1 MTQLKRSNDSPADR
15 QTPHSRDVSLRP
27 LAALLAVVC
36 IGGLLLAGCKPQ
48 YVRGS
53 EKEEL
58 DEYAMSL
65 GLDRKDINKMYDET
79 IKKMM
84 NASIVSEWERQAA
97 QQEPPVVAIFPMRDE
112 TDQNIDP
119 NILLSKYETDLVN
132 QTPVDMIQHKD
143 QQQMIA
149 EVKKQQADAYNP
161 KRLAPYGRQ
170 LGAQYF
176 VTGKIYGVHEQVRGE
191 KRQQYFM
198 FTQVIEVAT
207 SAIKFQYET
216 AVTKG
221 LVK

>member
-1 MTQLKRSNDSPADR
+1 MSQFKRSDNSPADR
-15 QTPHSRDVSLRP
+15 QTPRSRDVSLRP
-27 LAALLAVVC
+27 LAAFLAVIC

-65 GLDRKDINKMYDET
+65 RLDRKDINKMYDDT

-84 NASIVSEWERQAA
+84 NASVVSQWERQAA
-97 QQEPPVVAIFPMRDE
+97 QQEPPVVAIFPMRNE
-112 TDQNIDP
+112 TDQDLALDA
-119 NILLSKYETDLVN
+119 LLSKFETDLVN
-132 QTPVDMIQHKD
+132 QTPVDMVSHEN
-143 QQQMIA
+143 QQELIA
-149 EVKKQQADAYNP
+149 EVKRQQSDAYNP

-176 VTGKIYGVHEQVRGE
+176 VTGKIYGVREQVRGE

-198 FTQVIEVAT
+198 FTQIIEVAT
-207 SAIKFQYET
+207 GAIKFQNES

-221 LVK
+221 FVK